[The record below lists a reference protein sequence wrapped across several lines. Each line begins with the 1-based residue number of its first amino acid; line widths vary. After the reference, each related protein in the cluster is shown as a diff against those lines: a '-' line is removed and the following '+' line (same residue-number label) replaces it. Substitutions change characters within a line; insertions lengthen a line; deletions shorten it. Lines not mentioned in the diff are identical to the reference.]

1 MFYQFEDYRP
11 DTPSFDSAMSRRE
24 GLLISVFC
32 HVVAV
37 LLVVLIPTLPFVQ
50 AAAEQRMREA
60 ELRRERQLAFER
72 ERAREG
78 QRFVFVEPLLDFEAL
93 EPPEQGLLSDQDR
106 RAQAPERAADPTNP
120 LPFARGNSPALVI
133 APEAAEA
140 ARGDGPG
147 SDPADGE
154 AAGAED
160 AELADADVANELEAG
175 PDENASDLADA
186 GDGENES
193 EILDLLGDSPGAR
206 EAPRVASREVPAPR
220 GLPARPPLA
229 GGSLGEAIRN
239 LEQYVDRE
247 DFNNP
252 GGGGGQFGP
261 SIQFDT
267 MGVEFGPWIR
277 RFVAQIKRNWL
288 LPYAAMTL
296 KGHSVLTFYVHR
308 DGTLTEVRVL
318 APSSVDSFNT
328 SARNALLASN
338 PTQPLPEEYP
348 ADNAFFTVTFYY
360 NERPPSY

>member
-1 MFYQFEDYRP
+1 MYFQFEDYRP
-11 DTPSFDSAMSRRE
+11 DTPSLDRAMSRRE

-37 LLVVLIPTLPFVQ
+37 LLVVIIPTLPFVQ
-50 AAAEQRMREA
+50 AAVERRAREV
-60 ELRRERQLAFER
+60 ELRRERQLALER

-78 QRFVFVEPLLDFEAL
+78 QRFVFVQPLLDFEAL
-93 EPPEQGLLSDQDR
+93 EPPEQGPLSDQDR
-106 RAQAPERAADPTNP
+106 RAQAPERAVDPTNP
-120 LPFARGNSPALVI
+120 LPFAQGNSPALVI
-133 APEAAEA
+133 APEIAEA

-147 SDPADGE
+147 PDPADGE
-154 AAGAED
+154 AENAD
-160 AELADADVANELEAG
+160 LADADVANELEAG

-193 EILDLLGDSPGAR
+193 EVLGLGDMPGAR
-206 EAPRVASREVPAPR
+206 EAPQVASRNVPAPGR
-220 GLPARPPLA
+220 LPPPVA
-229 GGSLGEAIRN
+229 GGALGEAIRN
-239 LEQYVDRE
+239 LERYIDRE
-247 DFNNP
+247 SFDNV

-296 KGHSVLTFYVHR
+296 KGHSILTFSVHR
-308 DGTLTEVRVL
+308 DGTLTGVTVL
-318 APSSVDSFNT
+318 EPSSVNSFNT

-348 ADNAFFTVTFYY
+348 ADSAFFTVTFYY